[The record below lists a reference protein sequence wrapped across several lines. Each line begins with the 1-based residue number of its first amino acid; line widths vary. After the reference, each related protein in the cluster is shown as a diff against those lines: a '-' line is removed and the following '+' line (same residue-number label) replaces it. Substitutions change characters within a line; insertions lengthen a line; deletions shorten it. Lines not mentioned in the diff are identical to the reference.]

1 MHMDLTKRLN
11 VMFPRSVT
19 FSPVTHKT
27 FSFITIVFHLADNVY
42 NLGNGFYYCK
52 IYFLDLP
59 HINSVYHF
67 LLLVTQSLNYVF
79 G

>member
-52 IYFLDLP
+52 IYF
-59 HINSVYHF
+59 
-67 LLLVTQSLNYVF
+67 
-79 G
+79 